1 MHKMTEIGTILDGK
15 YEILKKIGQGGMS
28 VVYLAI
34 DNRLNKQWAV
44 KEILYKNTEE
54 INVFLKGLEI
64 EANILKKVDHPVLPR
79 IVDIIRYDKNIYVV
93 MDYIEGRTLT
103 DILKEEGAQ
112 PQELV
117 IEWAKQL
124 ADALAYLHSLNP
136 PVIYRDMK
144 PSNIMLKPEGTIKLI
159 DFGTAKEFNQ
169 ENIADTVA
177 LGTKGYAAPEQF
189 GDASG
194 RGMHNT
200 DVRTDIYSLG
210 ATLYHLITGNNPSEP
225 PYEMCPIREWNKD
238 LSKGLEKIIEKCIQ
252 PNPDNRFQS
261 CHELLYALEHY
272 EELDEVH
279 KRNNIKKV
287 LFFSASVLM
296 MAGCIIL
303 TFMGYS
309 QKNEALIRDYK
320 STISIANQYVISGQ
334 NDKALSK
341 FRSAIEDM
349 DRSKPEAYLG
359 MLDLYINMNE
369 TEKGLSDLC
378 WYIEHSSKDARPD
391 ETVIFQVAR
400 TYFDILHDYKKSL
413 KYFSMLEGN
422 EEAEYYIA
430 LSKILGSTSSSL
442 KDSEIE
448 LKKFEKHNDTLP
460 ASEIKLANYNSLANS
475 YVIYID
481 SFSDAPDK
489 VIEISLKAIN
499 MLKGNDYEDS
509 SQYYLKF
516 YNYLVLAYEKKAG
529 KTENQEEAKSYYGK
543 VIEYCQKAIEY
554 VNKESTTD
562 LAINKEK
569 IISMAEAYVQLGD
582 IDKAKTVCIE
592 GEHQFKKEAQ
602 KIYETHIQLL
612 CKEQE
617 EKNSQNKKKWDLTE
631 ILPLY
636 QKAVKEI
643 PTINNSDNW
652 KKITEDLK
660 LNGAE

>member
-1 MHKMTEIGTILDGK
+1 
-15 YEILKKIGQGGMS
+15 
-28 VVYLAI
+28 
-34 DNRLNKQWAV
+34 
-44 KEILYKNTEE
+44 
-54 INVFLKGLEI
+54 
-64 EANILKKVDHPVLPR
+64 
-79 IVDIIRYDKNIYVV
+79 
-93 MDYIEGRTLT
+93 
-103 DILKEEGAQ
+103 
-112 PQELV
+112 
-117 IEWAKQL
+117 
-124 ADALAYLHSLNP
+124 
-136 PVIYRDMK
+136 MK

-210 ATLYHLITGNNPSEP
+210 ATLYHLVTGNNPSEP
-225 PYEMCPIREWNKD
+225 PYEMRPIREWNKD

-261 CHELLYALEHY
+261 CPELLYALEHY
-272 EELDEVH
+272 DELDEVH

-287 LFFSASVLM
+287 LLFSASLLM
-296 MAGCIIL
+296 TIGCIVL
-303 TFMGYS
+303 TFIGYG
-309 QKNEALIRDYK
+309 QKNEALIQDYK
-320 STISIANQYVISGQ
+320 NTISIANQYVISGQ

-349 DRSKPEAYLG
+349 DRTKPEAYLG

-378 WYIEHSSKDARPD
+378 WYIEHSSKDAKPD

-442 KDSEIE
+442 EDSEIE
-448 LKKFEKHNDTLP
+448 LKKFEKHNDTLL

-475 YVIYID
+475 YVIYMD
-481 SFSDAPDK
+481 SFSNAPDK
-489 VIEISLKAIN
+489 VIEISQKAIN
-499 MLKGNDYEDS
+499 MLEGNDYEDS

-529 KTENQEEAKSYYGK
+529 QTESQEEAKSYYDK
-543 VIEYCQKAIEY
+543 VIGYCQKAIEY

-582 IDKAKTVCIE
+582 IDKAKKICIE
-592 GEHQFKKEAQ
+592 GERQFKKEAQ

-617 EKNSQNKKKWDLTE
+617 EKNSNNKKRWDLTE

-660 LNGAE
+660 LNEAE